1 MSFQKL
7 DLVVKV
13 AGWDLAFRV
22 EGRVSVLKFESQNHA
37 FRVESQRTL
46 CTWFK
51 VCVGGCRAVA
61 KRSYSIARE
70 LYSVSMR
77 KQGLASDRGP
87 LNPNVL
93 SGLLC
98 D

>member
-13 AGWDLAFRV
+13 ESWDLAFRV
-22 EGRVSVLKFESQNHA
+22 ESRVSVFKRESPNHA

-46 CTWFK
+46 GTWFK

-61 KRSYSIARE
+61 KRSYPTALE
-70 LYSVSMR
+70 LY
-77 KQGLASDRGP
+77 
-87 LNPNVL
+87 
-93 SGLLC
+93 
-98 D
+98 

>member
-1 MSFQKL
+1 LSFQKL

-22 EGRVSVLKFESQNHA
+22 EGRVSVFKFESQNHA

-46 CTWFK
+46 ATWFK

-61 KRSYSIARE
+61 ERSYSIARE
-70 LYSVSMR
+70 LY
-77 KQGLASDRGP
+77 
-87 LNPNVL
+87 
-93 SGLLC
+93 
-98 D
+98 